1 MTTSILNKSSHR
13 LSILIV
19 LCLCL
24 VCISACNDNSSSAGD
39 ISSTEDTSYQ
49 KTGEK
54 VFHLDSTMRF
64 ANQSLVLFNED
75 EQPKLSIFNQMN
87 ASVNYF
93 DYESGELESKVFFE
107 REGPNGIGNIAHMGH
122 FQTNK
127 DSIFLFSPW
136 ESKVYLMD
144 SEGKKIDS
152 YNLTPPGTKESEK
165 KYLGYYLETSP
176 NSPVFKKG
184 NDLYINVVNSGQL
197 KSEDGSLVFMIKL
210 NLETKEKEY
219 LEINQSILF
228 DEFWGVLLP
237 YASTAV
243 IDDNRIIT
251 SFAKNPKVSISNI
264 ANPQSVIEE
273 KELSSSFIGE
283 FKPFPKKNSEH
294 PNYGYSFLEINSET
308 NKKAFYLGLFYSTFE
323 KHFFRVA
330 LQERT
335 EDQYGLG
342 RDGMQ
347 YSIVITDENF
357 NKLADLELPKGK
369 YNMDMTFVNQY
380 GLHLANREAYENNED
395 QLVFDVYSVAK
406 NH

>member
-1 MTTSILNKSSHR
+1 MTVPILNKSSHA
-13 LSILIV
+13 LSIFV
-19 LCLCL
+19 LLFLCL
-24 VCISACNDNSSSAGD
+24 VGISACNDNSNSAQD
-39 ISSTEDTSYQ
+39 ISNVEETTYH

-64 ANQSLVLFNED
+64 ANQSLVLFNDGE
-75 EQPKLSIFNQMN
+75 EPKLSIFNQMN

-136 ESKVYLMD
+136 ESKVFLMD
-144 SEGKKIDS
+144 GNGKKIDS
-152 YNLTPPGTKESEK
+152 YSLTPPGTKESEK

-176 NSPVFKKG
+176 NSPVFKKD

-264 ANPQSVIEE
+264 ENPQSVIEE

-335 EDQYGLG
+335 EDQYALG

-395 QLVFDVYSVAK
+395 QLVFDVYSAAK

>member
-1 MTTSILNKSSHR
+1 MRFMKVKAVIFTISVLT
-13 LSILIV
+13 LIV
-19 LCLCL
+19 C
-24 VCISACNDNSSSAGD
+24 SCNSQSSPNREQNASQEN
-39 ISSTEDTSYQ
+39 ITYQ
-49 KTGEK
+49 KTGDK

-64 ANQSLVLFNED
+64 ANQSLVLFNEG
-75 EQPKLSIFNQMN
+75 EEPKLSIFNQMN

-107 REGPNGIGNIAHMGH
+107 REGPNGIGNVAHMGH
-122 FQTNK
+122 FQTSK

-144 SEGKKIDS
+144 REGKKMNS
-152 YNLTPPGTKESEK
+152 YSLTPPGRKESEN
-165 KYLGYYLETSP
+165 KYLGYSLETSQ
-176 NSPVFKKG
+176 NSPVFQKG

-210 NLETKEKEY
+210 NLETKEKQY

-228 DEFWGVLLP
+228 NEFWGILFP

-264 ANPQSVIEE
+264 ENPHTIITE
-273 KELSSSFIGE
+273 KEVSSSFIDE

-294 PNYGYSFLEINSET
+294 PYYGYNFMDINHET
-308 NKKAFYLGLFYSTFE
+308 IKRAFYTGLFYSNSE
-323 KHFFRVA
+323 KHFYRVA
-330 LQERT
+330 FQERT
-335 EDQYGLG
+335 EEQLELS

-347 YSIVITDENF
+347 YAIVITDENL
-357 NKLADLELPKGK
+357 NKLADLELPRGK
-369 YNMDMTFVNQY
+369 YYMDMTFVNQY
-380 GLHLANREAYENNED
+380 GLHLANREAYKNNED
-395 QLVFDVYSVAK
+395 QLVFDIYSPAEK
-406 NH
+406 D

>member
-369 YNMDMTFVNQY
+369 YNMDMT
-380 GLHLANREAYENNED
+380 
-395 QLVFDVYSVAK
+395 
-406 NH
+406 

>member
-1 MTTSILNKSSHR
+1 MKVKAVIITISVLT
-13 LSILIV
+13 LIV
-19 LCLCL
+19 C
-24 VCISACNDNSSSAGD
+24 SCNSQSSPNR
-39 ISSTEDTSYQ
+39 EQNTSQENITYQ

-64 ANQSLVLFNED
+64 ANQSLVLFNEG
-75 EQPKLSIFNQMN
+75 EEPKLSIFNQMN

-107 REGPNGIGNIAHMGH
+107 REGPNGIGNVAHMGH
-122 FQTNK
+122 FQISK
-127 DSIFLFSPW
+127 DSIFLISHW
-136 ESKVYLMD
+136 ESQVFLMN

-152 YNLTPPGTKESEK
+152 YSLTPSGIKESEEK
-165 KYLGYYLETSP
+165 QLGYYLETSP

-184 NDLYINVVNSGQL
+184 NNLYINVINGGQL
-197 KSEDGSLVFMIKL
+197 KGEDGSLVFMIKL
-210 NLETKEKEY
+210 NLETKEKQY

-237 YASTAV
+237 FASTAV
-243 IDDNRIIT
+243 INDNRIIT

-264 ANPQSVIEE
+264 ENPHSLITE
-273 KELSSSFIGE
+273 KEVSSSFIDE
-283 FKPFPKKNSEH
+283 FKPFPKKSSEH
-294 PNYGYSFLEINSET
+294 PNYGYSFMEINSET

-330 LQERT
+330 LHERT
-335 EDQYGLG
+335 EEQYELG

-347 YSIVITDENF
+347 YSIVITDENL
-357 NKLADLELPKGK
+357 NKLADLELPRGK
-369 YNMDMTFVNQY
+369 YYMDMTFVNQY

-395 QLVFDVYSVAK
+395 QLVFDIYSPAEK
-406 NH
+406 Y

>member
-1 MTTSILNKSSHR
+1 MKVKAVIITISVLTLIACSCNSQSSPNREQNTSQENI
-13 LSILIV
+13 
-19 LCLCL
+19 
-24 VCISACNDNSSSAGD
+24 
-39 ISSTEDTSYQ
+39 TYQ

-64 ANQSLVLFNED
+64 ANQSLVLFNEG
-75 EQPKLSIFNQMN
+75 EEPKLSIFNQMN

-107 REGPNGIGNIAHMGH
+107 REGPNGIGNVAHMGH
-122 FQTNK
+122 FQTSK
-127 DSIFLFSPW
+127 DSIFLISHW
-136 ESKVYLMD
+136 ESQVFLMN

-152 YNLTPPGTKESEK
+152 YSLTPSGIKESEEK
-165 KYLGYYLETSP
+165 QLGYYLETSP

-184 NDLYINVVNSGQL
+184 NNLYINVINGGQL
-197 KSEDGSLVFMIKL
+197 KGEDGSLVFMIKL
-210 NLETKEKEY
+210 NLETKEKQY

-237 YASTAV
+237 FTSTAV

-264 ANPQSVIEE
+264 QNPHALITE
-273 KELSSSFIGE
+273 KEVSSSFIDE
-283 FKPFPKKNSEH
+283 FKPFPKKSSEH
-294 PNYGYSFLEINSET
+294 PNYGYSFMEINSET

-330 LQERT
+330 LHERT
-335 EDQYGLG
+335 EEQYELG

-347 YSIVITDENF
+347 YSIVITDENL
-357 NKLADLELPKGK
+357 NKLADLELPRGK
-369 YNMDMTFVNQY
+369 YYMDMTFVNQY

-395 QLVFDVYSVAK
+395 QLVFDIYSPAEK
-406 NH
+406 Y

>member
-1 MTTSILNKSSHR
+1 MTECIFNKSSHR
-13 LSILIV
+13 LSIFVV
-19 LCLCL
+19 LSLCL
-24 VCISACNDNSSSAGD
+24 VCISACNDNSNSAED
-39 ISSTEDTSYQ
+39 ISNTEETIYK

-64 ANQSLVLFNED
+64 ANQSLVLFNEG

-107 REGPNGIGNIAHMGH
+107 REGPNGIGNVAHMGH
-122 FQTNK
+122 FQTSK

-136 ESKVYLMD
+136 ESKVFLMN

-152 YNLTPPGTKESEK
+152 YSLTPPGTKESEN
-165 KYLGYYLETSP
+165 KYLGYSLETSP

-210 NLETKEKEY
+210 NLETKEREY

-228 DEFWGVLLP
+228 DEFWGILFP

-251 SFAKNPKVSISNI
+251 SFAKNPKISISDI
-264 ANPQSVIEE
+264 ENPQIIIQE
-273 KELSSSFIGE
+273 KEVSSSFIGE
-283 FKPFPKKNSEH
+283 FKPFPKKNSDH
-294 PNYGYSFLEINSET
+294 PSYGHNFMEINHET
-308 NKKAFYLGLFYSTFE
+308 IKKAFYTGLFYSTSE
-323 KHFFRVA
+323 KHFYRVA

-335 EDQYGLG
+335 EEELELS

-347 YSIVITDENF
+347 YAMVITDENF

-369 YNMDMTFVNQY
+369 YYMDMTFINQY
-380 GLHLANREAYENNED
+380 GLHLANREAYANNED
-395 QLVFDVYSVAK
+395 QLVFDIYSPVK

>member
-1 MTTSILNKSSHR
+1 MKVKAVIITISVFT
-13 LSILIV
+13 LIV
-19 LCLCL
+19 C
-24 VCISACNDNSSSAGD
+24 SCNSQSSPNR
-39 ISSTEDTSYQ
+39 EQNTSQESITYQ

-64 ANQSLVLFNED
+64 ANQSLVLFNEG
-75 EQPKLSIFNQMN
+75 EEPKLSIFNQMN

-107 REGPNGIGNIAHMGH
+107 REGPNGIGNVAHMGH
-122 FQTNK
+122 FQTSK
-127 DSIFLFSPW
+127 DSIFLISHW
-136 ESKVYLMD
+136 ESQVFLMN

-152 YNLTPPGTKESEK
+152 YSLTPSGIKESEEK
-165 KYLGYYLETSP
+165 QLGYYLETSP

-184 NDLYINVVNSGQL
+184 NNLYINVINGGQL
-197 KSEDGSLVFMIKL
+197 KGEDGSLVFMIKL
-210 NLETKEKEY
+210 NLETKEKQY

-237 YASTAV
+237 FASTAV

-264 ANPQSVIEE
+264 ENPHALITE
-273 KELSSSFIGE
+273 KEVSSSFIDE
-283 FKPFPKKNSEH
+283 FKPFPKKSSEH
-294 PNYGYSFLEINSET
+294 PNYGYSFMEINSET

-330 LQERT
+330 LHERT
-335 EDQYGLG
+335 EEQYELG

-347 YSIVITDENF
+347 YSIVITDENL
-357 NKLADLELPKGK
+357 NKLADLELPRGK
-369 YNMDMTFVNQY
+369 YYMDMTFVNQY

-395 QLVFDVYSVAK
+395 QLVFDIYSPAEK
-406 NH
+406 Y

>member
-1 MTTSILNKSSHR
+1 MKVKAVIITISILTLIACSCNSQSSPNR
-13 LSILIV
+13 EQ
-19 LCLCL
+19 
-24 VCISACNDNSSSAGD
+24 N
-39 ISSTEDTSYQ
+39 TSQENITYQ

-64 ANQSLVLFNED
+64 ANQSLVLFNEG
-75 EQPKLSIFNQMN
+75 EEPKLSIFNQMN

-93 DYESGELESKVFFE
+93 DYESGELENKVFFE
-107 REGPNGIGNIAHMGH
+107 REGPNGIGNVAHMGH
-122 FQTNK
+122 FQTSK
-127 DSIFLFSPW
+127 DSIFLISHW
-136 ESKVYLMD
+136 ESQVFLMN

-152 YNLTPPGTKESEK
+152 YSLTPSGIKESEEK
-165 KYLGYYLETSP
+165 QLGYYLETSP

-184 NDLYINVVNSGQL
+184 NNLYINVINGGQL
-197 KSEDGSLVFMIKL
+197 KGEDGSLVFMIKL
-210 NLETKEKEY
+210 NLETKEKQY

-237 YASTAV
+237 FTSTAV

-264 ANPQSVIEE
+264 ENPHALITE
-273 KELSSSFIGE
+273 KEVSSSFIDE
-283 FKPFPKKNSEH
+283 FKPFPKKSSEH
-294 PNYGYSFLEINSET
+294 PNYGYSFMEINSET

-330 LQERT
+330 LHERT
-335 EDQYGLG
+335 EEQYELG

-347 YSIVITDENF
+347 YSIVITDENL
-357 NKLADLELPKGK
+357 NKLADLELPRGK
-369 YNMDMTFVNQY
+369 YYMDMTFVNQY

-395 QLVFDVYSVAK
+395 QLVFDIYSPAEK
-406 NH
+406 Y

>member
-1 MTTSILNKSSHR
+1 MKVKAVIITISVLTLIACSCNSQSSPNREQNTSQENI
-13 LSILIV
+13 
-19 LCLCL
+19 
-24 VCISACNDNSSSAGD
+24 
-39 ISSTEDTSYQ
+39 TYQ

-75 EQPKLSIFNQMN
+75 EEPKLSIFNQMN

-107 REGPNGIGNIAHMGH
+107 REGPNGIGNVTHMGH
-122 FQTNK
+122 FQTSK
-127 DSIFLFSPW
+127 DSIFLISHW
-136 ESKVYLMD
+136 ESQVFLMN

-152 YNLTPPGTKESEK
+152 YSLTPSGIKESEEK
-165 KYLGYYLETSP
+165 QLGYYLETSP

-184 NDLYINVVNSGQL
+184 NNLYINVINGGQL
-197 KSEDGSLVFMIKL
+197 KGEDGSLVFMIKL
-210 NLETKEKEY
+210 NLETKEKQY

-237 YASTAV
+237 FTSTAV

-264 ANPQSVIEE
+264 ENPHALITE
-273 KELSSSFIGE
+273 KEVSSSFIDE
-283 FKPFPKKNSEH
+283 FKPFPKKSSEH
-294 PNYGYSFLEINSET
+294 PNYGYSFMEINSET

-330 LQERT
+330 LHERT
-335 EDQYGLG
+335 EEQYELG

-347 YSIVITDENF
+347 YSIVITDENL
-357 NKLADLELPKGK
+357 NKLADLELPRGK
-369 YNMDMTFVNQY
+369 YYMDMTFVNQY

-395 QLVFDVYSVAK
+395 QLVFDIYSPAEK
-406 NH
+406 Y

>member
-1 MTTSILNKSSHR
+1 MTASILNKSSHR
-13 LSILIV
+13 LSVFIILSF
-19 LCLCL
+19 CLI
-24 VCISACNDNSSSAGD
+24 CISACNDNSSSAGD
-39 ISSTEDTSYQ
+39 ISNTEETSYQ

-107 REGPNGIGNIAHMGH
+107 REGPDGIGNIAHMGH

-152 YNLTPPGTKESEK
+152 YNLTPLGTKESEK

-176 NSPVFKKG
+176 NSPVFKKD

-197 KSEDGSLVFMIKL
+197 KSEDGSLVYMIKL
-210 NLETKEKEY
+210 NLETKEREY
-219 LEINQSILF
+219 LEINQSVLF

-243 IDDNRIIT
+243 VVDNRIIT
-251 SFAKNPKVSISNI
+251 SFAKNPNVSISNI
-264 ANPQSVIEE
+264 KNPQSIIAE
-273 KELSSSFIGE
+273 KELKSSFIDE

-330 LQERT
+330 LQERA
-335 EDQYGLG
+335 EDQYALG

-395 QLVFDVYSVAK
+395 QLVFDVYSPVNK
-406 NH
+406 

>member
-1 MTTSILNKSSHR
+1 MTASILNKNSHR
-13 LSILIV
+13 LSIFVV
-19 LCLCL
+19 LSLCL
-24 VCISACNDNSSSAGD
+24 VCISACNDSSNSAED
-39 ISSTEDTSYQ
+39 ISNTEETIYQ

-64 ANQSLVLFNED
+64 TNQSLVLFNEG

-93 DYESGELESKVFFE
+93 DYESGELESKVFFD
-107 REGPNGIGNIAHMGH
+107 REGPNGIGNVALMGH

-127 DSIFLFSPW
+127 DSIFLISHW
-136 ESKVYLMD
+136 ESKVFLMN

-152 YNLTPPGTKESEK
+152 YSLTPPGTKESEK

-184 NDLYINVVNSGQL
+184 NHLYINVVNGGQL
-197 KSEDGSLVFMIKL
+197 KSEDRSLVFMIKL
-210 NLETKEKEY
+210 NLETKEREY

-264 ANPQSVIEE
+264 ENPHAIITEQEV
-273 KELSSSFIGE
+273 SSSFIDE
-283 FKPFPKKNSEH
+283 FKPFPKKSSEH
-294 PNYGYSFLEINSET
+294 PNYGYSFMEINHET
-308 NKKAFYLGLFYSTFE
+308 NKKAFYLGLFYSNFE
-323 KHFFRVA
+323 KHLFRIA

-335 EDQYGLG
+335 EEEYELG

-369 YNMDMTFVNQY
+369 YYMDMTFVNQY
-380 GLHLANREAYENNED
+380 GLHLANREAYANNED
-395 QLVFDVYSVAK
+395 QLVFDIYSPVK

>member
-1 MTTSILNKSSHR
+1 MRFMKVKAVIITISVLTLIACSCNSQSSPNREQNTSQENI
-13 LSILIV
+13 
-19 LCLCL
+19 
-24 VCISACNDNSSSAGD
+24 
-39 ISSTEDTSYQ
+39 TYQ

-64 ANQSLVLFNED
+64 ANQSLVLFNEG
-75 EQPKLSIFNQMN
+75 EEPKLSIFNQMN

-107 REGPNGIGNIAHMGH
+107 REGPNGIGNVAHMGH
-122 FQTNK
+122 FQTSK
-127 DSIFLFSPW
+127 DSIFLISHW
-136 ESKVYLMD
+136 ESQVFLMN

-152 YNLTPPGTKESEK
+152 YSLTPSGIKESEEK
-165 KYLGYYLETSP
+165 QLGYYLETSP

-184 NDLYINVVNSGQL
+184 NNLYINVINGGQL
-197 KSEDGSLVFMIKL
+197 KGEDGSLVFMIKL
-210 NLETKEKEY
+210 NLETKEKQY

-237 YASTAV
+237 FTSTAV

-264 ANPQSVIEE
+264 QNPHALITE
-273 KELSSSFIGE
+273 KEVSSSFIDE
-283 FKPFPKKNSEH
+283 FKPFPKKSSEH
-294 PNYGYSFLEINSET
+294 PNYGYSFMEINSET

-330 LQERT
+330 LHERT
-335 EDQYGLG
+335 EEQYELG

-347 YSIVITDENF
+347 YSIVITDENL
-357 NKLADLELPKGK
+357 NKLADLELPRGK
-369 YNMDMTFVNQY
+369 YYMDMTFVNQY

-395 QLVFDVYSVAK
+395 QLVFDIYSPAEK
-406 NH
+406 Y

>member
-1 MTTSILNKSSHR
+1 MRFMKVKAVIITISVLT
-13 LSILIV
+13 LIV
-19 LCLCL
+19 C
-24 VCISACNDNSSSAGD
+24 SCNSQSSPNR
-39 ISSTEDTSYQ
+39 EQNTSQENITYQ

-64 ANQSLVLFNED
+64 ANQSLVLFNEG
-75 EQPKLSIFNQMN
+75 EEPKLSIFNQMN

-107 REGPNGIGNIAHMGH
+107 REGPNGIGNVAHMGH
-122 FQTNK
+122 FQISK
-127 DSIFLFSPW
+127 DSIFLISHW
-136 ESKVYLMD
+136 ESQVFLMN

-152 YNLTPPGTKESEK
+152 YSLTPSGIKESEEK
-165 KYLGYYLETSP
+165 QLGYYLETSP

-184 NDLYINVVNSGQL
+184 NNLYINVINGGQL
-197 KSEDGSLVFMIKL
+197 KGEDGSLVFMIKL
-210 NLETKEKEY
+210 NLETKEKQY

-237 YASTAV
+237 FASTAV
-243 IDDNRIIT
+243 INDNRIIT

-264 ANPQSVIEE
+264 ENPHSLITE
-273 KELSSSFIGE
+273 KEVSSSFIDE
-283 FKPFPKKNSEH
+283 FKPFPKKSSEH
-294 PNYGYSFLEINSET
+294 PNYGYSFMEINSET

-330 LQERT
+330 LHERT
-335 EDQYGLG
+335 EEQYELG

-347 YSIVITDENF
+347 YSIVITDENL
-357 NKLADLELPKGK
+357 NKLADLELPRGK
-369 YNMDMTFVNQY
+369 YYMDMTFVNQY

-395 QLVFDVYSVAK
+395 QLVFDIYSPAEK
-406 NH
+406 Y

>member
-1 MTTSILNKSSHR
+1 MKVKAAIITISVLTLIACSCNSQSSPNREQNTSQENI
-13 LSILIV
+13 
-19 LCLCL
+19 
-24 VCISACNDNSSSAGD
+24 
-39 ISSTEDTSYQ
+39 TYQ

-64 ANQSLVLFNED
+64 ANQSLVLFNEG
-75 EQPKLSIFNQMN
+75 EEPKLSIFNQMN

-107 REGPNGIGNIAHMGH
+107 REGPNGIGNVAHMGH
-122 FQTNK
+122 FQTSK
-127 DSIFLFSPW
+127 DSIFLISHW
-136 ESKVYLMD
+136 ESQVFLMN

-152 YNLTPPGTKESEK
+152 YSLTPSGIKESEEK
-165 KYLGYYLETSP
+165 QLGYYLETSP

-184 NDLYINVVNSGQL
+184 NNLYINVINGGQL
-197 KSEDGSLVFMIKL
+197 KGEDGSLVFMIKL
-210 NLETKEKEY
+210 NLETKEKQY

-237 YASTAV
+237 FTSTAV

-264 ANPQSVIEE
+264 QNPHALITE
-273 KELSSSFIGE
+273 KEVSSSFIDE
-283 FKPFPKKNSEH
+283 FKPFPKKSSEH
-294 PNYGYSFLEINSET
+294 PNYGYSFMEINSET

-330 LQERT
+330 LHERT
-335 EDQYGLG
+335 EEQYELG

-347 YSIVITDENF
+347 YSIVITDENL
-357 NKLADLELPKGK
+357 NKLADLELPRGK
-369 YNMDMTFVNQY
+369 YYMDMTFVNQY

-395 QLVFDVYSVAK
+395 QLVFDIYSPAEK
-406 NH
+406 Y